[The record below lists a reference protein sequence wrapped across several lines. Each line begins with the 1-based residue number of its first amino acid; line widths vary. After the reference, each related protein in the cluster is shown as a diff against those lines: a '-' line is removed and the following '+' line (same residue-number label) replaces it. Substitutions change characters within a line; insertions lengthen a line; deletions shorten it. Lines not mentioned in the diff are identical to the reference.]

1 MNHNQDIAYNSLKI
15 ISNEESYNKN
25 SGCLILNGGVACKKS
40 INAHTINA
48 DIFNADTINANTIE
62 NLDKALFKINSLSI
76 NKLDVENIHKFN
88 SEECTVNYLL
98 PKEYNSKIGLKNNRF
113 DIFSNLLNS
122 NFGNFLDLK
131 ASKLNVNNDTY
142 ISKDYNN
149 KYMISTNSEESIL
162 NLNCDILTLNGNL
175 DKIEITDDGI
185 ENDGLIIYNYLDLK
199 LTECDNIIYPLKSLI
214 FISSSDCKDI
224 ILSNLKNQNEA
235 NTVKEGSYVK
245 VINLDKI
252 NLYINNL
259 LICTND
265 NLEFIYIKDKWL
277 CISKLTPNFVPR
289 CNENLEMS
297 LNNNLSYEEES
308 SEEFLSTP
316 TVCKNRRIIN
326 KKVATKKSKNNK
338 KISYCK
344 SYEEEPSEEFTVES
358 TLNGK
363 ENNSVSCKE
372 ESSEEFSEE
381 SSSTLCN
388 TKNNN
393 NSYNEESSSTL
404 CNTKNNISSYNE
416 ELSDEF
422 SVDSIFSKNI

>member
-40 INAHTINA
+40 INAHIINA

-62 NLDKALFKINSLSI
+62 NLDKALFKVNSLSI

-185 ENDGLIIYNYLDLK
+185 ENDGLMIYNYLDLK

-289 CNENLEMS
+289 CNDNLDIS
-297 LNNNLSYEEES
+297 LNNNLSCEEGS
-308 SEEFLSTP
+308 SEEFLSTSNL
-316 TVCKNRRIIN
+316 CKNRRIMSR

-338 KISYCK
+338 KKSYCK

-358 TLNGK
+358 TLNDK
-363 ENNSVSCKE
+363 ENNNVSCKE

-381 SSSTLCN
+381 SSKEFSEQSTLCN
-388 TKNNN
+388 TNNN
-393 NSYNEESSSTL
+393 N
-404 CNTKNNISSYNE
+404 SYNE